1 MEEEILVEGLEDNE
15 PFYAAIGDIQDVYD
29 EVEPVEENE
38 ENKEERE
45 EE

>member
-29 EVEPVEENE
+29 EVEPIEEEENIE
-38 ENKEERE
+38 EKEEE
-45 EE
+45 

>member
-38 ENKEERE
+38 NNEVKEEE
-45 EE
+45 